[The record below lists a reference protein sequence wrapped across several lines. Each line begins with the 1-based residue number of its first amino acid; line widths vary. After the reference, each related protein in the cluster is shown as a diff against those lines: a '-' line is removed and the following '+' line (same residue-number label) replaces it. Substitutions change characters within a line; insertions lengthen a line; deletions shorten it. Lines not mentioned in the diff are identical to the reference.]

1 MMRFK
6 VGFIWMGLGM
16 FFWSCNHIPIL
27 SNDPAEEGILARVD
41 DQTLTASAFEDV
53 VFPKNKAD
61 SLALL
66 QVLVEGWVREQLLLQ
81 QAEDQL
87 TEDLKAFDQQLENY
101 RKSLLIHAYQERMLA
116 SRLDTQLSYQ
126 EIEAYYQQNRTDFLL
141 KYNIVQYASVT
152 LPKNHKD
159 ASKVRQWL
167 QSDKP
172 VDAKKLM
179 DFCQKYAYGYRL
191 TDTNWVRMDEL
202 EQLFPLVYPSQEI
215 FLQRNRFTEVSD
227 SLKTHF
233 IRIHAVRR
241 RETSSPIAFEMGNI
255 RMILLNQK
263 KQQILKQLETELYHE
278 AQANGKFEMYL
289 DK

>member
-1 MMRFK
+1 MMRA
-6 VGFIWMGLGM
+6 GLGL
-16 FFWSCNHIPIL
+16 FCVSLAFSLWACNQIPAL
-27 SNDPAEEGILARVD
+27 SGEPVDDGVLARVN
-41 DQTLTASAFEDV
+41 DQTLEVSDFSDV
-53 VFPKNKAD
+53 VFPKGKAD

-87 TEDLKAFDQQLENY
+87 TEDLKTFDAQLENY

-116 SRLDTQLSYQ
+116 TRLDTQLSRQ
-126 EIEAYYQQNRTDFLL
+126 EMEAYYQQNQHDFLL

-152 LPKNHKD
+152 LPRNHKD
-159 ASKVRQWL
+159 AGKVRQWL

-172 VDAKKLM
+172 ADANKLM
-179 DFCQKYAYGYRL
+179 EFCQKYAYGYRL

-202 EQLFPLVYPSQEI
+202 EQIFPLVYPSQEI
-215 FLQRNRFTEVSD
+215 FLQKHRFTEVSD

-233 IRIHAVRR
+233 IRIHNVRR
-241 RETSSPIAFEMGNI
+241 KETLSPISFEMSNI
-255 RMILLNQK
+255 RMILLNQR
-263 KQQILKQLETELYHE
+263 KQQILKQLETELYNE
-278 AQANGKFEMYL
+278 AQANGKFEIYL

>member
-1 MMRFK
+1 MMRTRL
-6 VGFIWMGLGM
+6 GLLFAGL
-16 FFWSCNHIPIL
+16 WILLGACNHIPLL
-27 SNDPAEEGILARVD
+27 SDDSADNGVLARVD
-41 DQTLTASAFEDV
+41 DQTLTIASFSDV
-53 VFPKNKAD
+53 VFPNSKAD

-66 QVLVEGWVREQLLLQ
+66 QVLVEGWVREQILLQ

-87 TEDLKAFDQQLENY
+87 SDDLKAFDQQLENY

-116 SRLDTQLSYQ
+116 SRLDTQLSQQ
-126 EIEAYYQQNRTDFLL
+126 ELEAYYQQNKNDFLL

-152 LPKNHKD
+152 LPRNHKD
-159 ASKVRQWL
+159 AGKVKQWL
-167 QSDKP
+167 LSDKP
-172 VDAKKLM
+172 ADGQKLM

-215 FLQRNRFTEVSD
+215 FLQKNRFTEVSD

-233 IRIHAVRR
+233 IRIYAVRR
-241 RETSSPIAFEMGNI
+241 RETLSPMAFEMGNI

-278 AQANGKFEMYL
+278 AQANGKFEIYL
-289 DK
+289 EH